1 MTTDT
6 ISRRESS
13 APADIAEHLQATTA
27 AVRVSFTWFGVRKTL
42 TPGQKARAAD
52 TFGADSEY
60 LSAAKKLLDT
70 KHPAFKAVT
79 AVRTRVLSLWRG
91 VTLPY
96 PESGVRLIR
105 RDRIA
110 QFTEQMDS
118 LRGEL
123 VEAVDALDRGY
134 DQLRNVAR
142 DRLGS
147 LYNPGDYP
155 ATLRG
160 LFAFDVDFPNTAP
173 PQYLMQLDPQL
184 YEQQRQ
190 RMVARFEQ
198 AVSMAED
205 AFVGEFD
212 KLVGHLVERLSGGED
227 GKPKVFRDSAVR
239 NLHEFFERFRT
250 LNVHSSEQLDRLVE
264 TAQDAMKGI
273 RPGQLRMQDGLRKKI
288 ATQLS
293 AVGSQIEGL
302 MVDRPRRRVLRR
314 KMPRSG
320 S

>member
-6 ISRRESS
+6 VPRRETS

-27 AVRVSFTWFGVRKTL
+27 AVRVGFTWFGVRKTL
-42 TPGQKARAAD
+42 TPDQKARAAD
-52 TFGADSEY
+52 TFGAEGEY

-70 KHPAFKAVT
+70 RHPAFKAVT

-96 PESGVRLIR
+96 PESGIRLIR
-105 RDRIA
+105 RDRIG
-110 QFTEQMDS
+110 QFADQMGV
-118 LRGEL
+118 LREEL
-123 VEAVDALDRGY
+123 VETVEVLDRKYG
-134 DQLRNVAR
+134 QLRNVAR

-147 LYNPGDYP
+147 LYNSSDYP
-155 ATLRG
+155 ETLRG
-160 LFAFDVDFPNTAP
+160 LFTFDVDFPSTDP
-173 PQYLMQLDPQL
+173 PQYLMRLDPQL

-190 RMVARFEQ
+190 RMVSRFER

-212 KLVGHLVERLSGGED
+212 KLVGHLVERLSGGDD
-227 GKPKVFRDSAVR
+227 GKPKIFRDSAVG
-239 NLHEFFERFRT
+239 NLREFFERFRS
-250 LNVHSSEQLDRLVE
+250 LNVHSNEQLDHLVE
-264 TAQDAMKGI
+264 TAQNAMKGI
-273 RPGQLRMQDGLRKKI
+273 RPCQLRMQDGLRQKI

-293 AVGSQIEGL
+293 AVGSQLEGL
-302 MVDRPRRRVLRR
+302 MVDRPRRRVLRGTT
-314 KMPRSG
+314 PRSG

>member
-1 MTTDT
+1 MTIET
-6 ISRRESS
+6 ISRRDTS

-42 TPGQKARAAD
+42 TPDQKARAAD
-52 TFGADSEY
+52 TFGAEGEY

-70 KHPAFKAVT
+70 RHPAFKAVT
-79 AVRTRVLSLWRG
+79 AVRTRVLSHWRG

-105 RDRIA
+105 RDRIGP
-110 QFTEQMDS
+110 FTEQMDV

-123 VEAVDALDRGY
+123 VEAVDALDRKY
-134 DQLRNVAR
+134 DQLRDAAR

-147 LYNPGDYP
+147 LYNAADYP

-160 LFAFDVDFPNTAP
+160 LFGFDVDFPSTDP
-173 PQYLMQLDPQL
+173 PQYLMQLDPRL
-184 YEQQRQ
+184 YEDQRR

-205 AFVGEFD
+205 AFIGEFD
-212 KLVGHLVERLSGGED
+212 TLVGHLVERLSGSDD
-227 GKPKVFRDSAVR
+227 GKPKIFRDSAVK
-239 NLHEFFERFRT
+239 NLREFFERFRS
-250 LNVHSSEQLDRLVE
+250 LNVHSSEQLDQLVE
-264 TAQDAMKGI
+264 TAQSALGRI
-273 RPGQLRMQDGLRKKI
+273 GAHQLRTNDTLRRNI

-293 AVGSQIEGL
+293 AVGSQLEGL

-314 KMPRSG
+314 RRG
-320 S
+320 SPT

>member
-6 ISRRESS
+6 VPRREPS

-42 TPGQKARAAD
+42 TPDQKARAAD
-52 TFGADSEY
+52 TFGAEGEY

-70 KHPAFKAVT
+70 RHPAFKAVT

-96 PESGVRLIR
+96 PESGIRLIR
-105 RDRIA
+105 RDRIG
-110 QFTEQMDS
+110 QFTGQMNS
-118 LRGEL
+118 LREEL
-123 VEAVDALDRGY
+123 VQAVDALDRKY

-147 LYNPGDYP
+147 LYNGADYP
-155 ATLRG
+155 TTLTG
-160 LFAFDVDFPNTAP
+160 LFTFDVDFPSTEP
-173 PQYLMQLDPQL
+173 PQYLMRLDPQL

-198 AVSMAED
+198 AVELAED

-227 GKPKVFRDSAVR
+227 SKPKVFRDSAVG
-239 NLHEFFERFRT
+239 NLREFFERFRS
-250 LNVHSSEQLDRLVE
+250 LNVHSNEQLDRLVE
-264 TAQDAMKGI
+264 TAQNAMKGI
-273 RPGQLRMQDGLRKKI
+273 RPGQLRMQDGLRQKI

-293 AVGSQIEGL
+293 AVGSQLEGL
-302 MVDRPRRRVLRR
+302 MVDRPRRRVLRG
-314 KMPRSG
+314 KTPGSG